1 MRGVD
6 NFEYLPICDG
16 IGDLGLGLVLVFGWD
31 LEDLRRG
38 VALVVR
44 AVTGRE
50 GGVSRRRGG
59 GEGRGGVVDV
69 DVDVDV
75 CSGKSRAPPG
85 GVAEL
90 IAAFHLQS

>member
-50 GGVSRRRGG
+50 GGVSVGG
-59 GEGRGGVVDV
+59 GEEGRGGE
-69 DVDVDV
+69 
-75 CSGKSRAPPG
+75 GLWMWMWMFAIMK
-85 GVAEL
+85 
-90 IAAFHLQS
+90 I